1 MWMDHAHQ
9 TSTST
14 SSTLSMLATALV
26 DVQQAIS
33 FLFVVFLF
41 NFIGFLGNQSPVVET
56 RLIRRHDYH
65 TMPCREHSGD

>member
-1 MWMDHAHQ
+1 
-9 TSTST
+9 
-14 SSTLSMLATALV
+14 MLATALV